1 MPMLNVDIIPDVTG
15 RNLGTPDKRYDA
27 HIRNLDIDGALTGL
41 EGLGGILNNDVQNT
55 DSFSITSNTGT
66 GGSIMRVRVPNTG
79 GVLNPVATIRALQLA
94 IGHETAALGG
104 MVPLHLMSGPTD
116 VSSYLKMYR
125 RGQAVGGALAAEF
138 NYQGELV
145 NWQAGVF
152 ATAMRIFA
160 SGEAM
165 PRFALGTDGAMSWGP
180 GGATAPDASLER
192 LSPGVMRLGDGLGG
206 AAILTLSQLFS
217 TVATGTAPFTVA
229 STTKVDNL
237 NADLLKGKDFTNP
250 GAIGGSVPASGA
262 FTTLGISGALTSS
275 LATGTAPLV
284 IASQTRVD
292 NLTVQRVDAP
302 IFTGNFPQDG
312 EAFKHKRITTGVV
325 TAGSRVAVSVAWTTP
340 FLSASYTIMAVV
352 FDSTG
357 STAAGLRVERITG
370 QSATSCTIQVYNTD
384 TVTDRTGTIHIFAV
398 KG

>member
-1 MPMLNVDIIPDVTG
+1 MLNVDIIPDVTG
-15 RNLGTPDKRYDA
+15 RNLGSPDKRYDA
-27 HIRNLDIDGALTGL
+27 HLRNLDIEGDLTGL

-104 MVPLHLMSGPTD
+104 MVPIHMVSGPAD
-116 VSSYLKMYR
+116 VTSYLKLYR
-125 RGQAVGGALAAEF
+125 RGQALGGNLAAEI
-138 NYQGELV
+138 NYQGEIV
-145 NWQAGVF
+145 NYQSGVF

-160 SGEAM
+160 TGEAQ
-165 PRFALGTDGAMSWGP
+165 PRYSLGTDGAMLWGP

-192 LSPGVMRLGDGLGG
+192 LSPGVMRVGDGLGG

-217 TVATGTAPFTVA
+217 TVATGTAPFTIA

-237 NADLLKGKDFTNP
+237 NADLVKGKDFTNP
-250 GAIGGSVPASGA
+250 GAIGGSIPSTGA
-262 FTTLGISGALTSS
+262 FTTLSATGAITST

-284 IASQTRVD
+284 IASTTPVA
-292 NLTVQRVDAP
+292 NLTVNRVDAP
-302 IFTGNFPQDG
+302 ILTGNFPQDG

-325 TAGSRVAVSVAWTTP
+325 TAGARATVVVTWTTP
-340 FLSASYTIMAVV
+340 FLSASYTVMATM
-352 FDSTG
+352 FDSPNT
-357 STAAGLRVERITG
+357 TAAGLRVERIVS
-370 QSATSCTIQVYNTD
+370 QSATGITIQVYNTD
-384 TVTDRTGTIHIFAV
+384 SVNDRTGTIHLFAV